1 MVGLGKV
8 TSVAEDR
15 AELEPGTASLRV
27 RRTDH
32 SATLPTKSRKVSL
45 RASKL
50 SISSGKR
57 RKPRENA
64 RASGPL
70 ALASPLACGFRVTS
84 GDSPKRRACSQ
95 AKESGSL
102 FLSVPSKKQ

>member
-1 MVGLGKV
+1 MVGLEKV

-15 AELEPGTASLRV
+15 AELEPGSAALRV

-32 SATLPTKSRKVSL
+32 SATLPTKSKKVSL

-64 RASGPL
+64 QASGPL
-70 ALASPLACGFRVTS
+70 ALASPLACGSRVTS

-95 AKESGSL
+95 AKES
-102 FLSVPSKKQ
+102 